1 MVQDKQK
8 VPSSWPLAM
17 LFIAIIIISATIVLF
32 AVHNRKELLLKEKQK
47 ELSTISEIKSG
58 QIVQWR
64 IDRLGSADFLKENI
78 LFARKL
84 EDYINEPSNSALKED
99 ILISFRSLIKN
110 FDYRNILL
118 LDTTGK
124 VILSFPGQDSL
135 ISDHLR
141 PLIPGILLERK
152 VKLTD
157 IHVASLVSFVH
168 MDLIVPIMKNEN
180 APVDGLLILRLDPE
194 EFLYPLISS
203 WPASGKTA
211 ESFLIRQDKDNVV
224 FLSDLPYM
232 AGNQILTRRSVSEPL
247 SPCAMAVRGVKSASD
262 AIDYKGHHVVAS
274 MNKIP
279 DTDWYLIAKIDREEV
294 LAPLKGQ
301 ITMLMMILFLLILA
315 SALIIR
321 FFIWN
326 QRVRFYRERHE
337 YEQDRFAIMKQ
348 AEETLKESEE
358 RFRKLFEDS
367 PFSMVMTDQKLRIL
381 KANSSFCMMTG
392 YEEGELRD
400 STFRKFT
407 PSEQAG
413 KDEENIKMLISGETA
428 VYQTEKPYIRKDG
441 TIIWGMTTISTIRD
455 NKGEIRFFLAMIEDI
470 TSKREASEE
479 LEKSF
484 SLLKATIESTADGI
498 LVINSFGKVVLYNRK
513 FVEMWRIP
521 EEIMKTGEDK
531 VLLDYVRKQLK
542 DPEKF
547 IQVVENLYSYNHEIT
562 YDSLE
567 FADGRH
573 FERYSQPQIINGK
586 SVGRVWSFRDVTE
599 RKKAENDLVE
609 AKEKAEESDR
619 LKTAFLH
626 NVSHEIRTPMNA
638 IIGFT
643 TLLNEKGTTDQER
656 QQFTGII
663 TQSSNQLL
671 SIINDIVDI
680 ANIES
685 GQVKVNFSR
694 INLNSCMKGLLE
706 QFSYRKNNISIGL
719 HLDLPDDQ
727 SYLVT
732 DETKMIQV
740 LSNLINNA
748 LKFTQEGRIDFG
760 YQVQNE
766 YIEFYVSDTG
776 IGIPVEHQSKIFK
789 RFYQVDF
796 GGSRQY
802 GGTGLGLS
810 ICEAYVILLGGEIH
824 VASEPGKGSKFVFT
838 LPYKSL

>member
-17 LFIAIIIISATIVLF
+17 LFIAIIVISATVVLF

-84 EDYINEPSNSALKED
+84 EDYIREPSNSALKED

-118 LDTTGK
+118 LDTTGR

-141 PLIPGILLERK
+141 PLIPGIVRERK

-180 APVDGLLILRLDPE
+180 APVEGLLILRLDPE

-211 ESFLIRQDKDNVV
+211 ESFLIRQDGDNVV

-232 AGNQILTRRSVSEPL
+232 EGNQILTRRPVSEPL
-247 SPCAMAVRGVKSASD
+247 SPCAMAVKGVKSTSD

-279 DTDWYLIAKIDREEV
+279 DTGWYLIAKIDREEV
-294 LAPLKGQ
+294 LTPLKGQ
-301 ITMLMMILFLLILA
+301 INMFLIILFLLILA
-315 SALIIR
+315 SGLIIR

-337 YEQDRFAIMKQ
+337 YEQDRFTIMKQ
-348 AEETLKESEE
+348 AEDTLKESEE

-367 PFSMVMTDQKLRIL
+367 PFSMVMTDQQLRIL
-381 KANSSFCMMTG
+381 KANNSFCRMTG
-392 YEEGELRD
+392 YEEGELLD

-407 PSEQAG
+407 PSEQAE
-413 KDEENIKMLISGETA
+413 KDEENIKMLISRESS

-441 TIIWGMTTISTIRD
+441 TTIWGMTTISTVRD
-455 NKGEIRFFLAMIEDI
+455 NKGEIKFFLAMIEDI

-484 SLLKATIESTADGI
+484 SLLRATIESTADGI
-498 LVINSFGKVVLYNRK
+498 LVVNSFGKVVLYNKK

-521 EEIMKTGEDK
+521 EEIMKTREDK
-531 VLLDYVRKQLK
+531 ALLDYVRKQLK
-542 DPEKF
+542 DPEMF
-547 IQVVENLYSYNHEIT
+547 INVVKNLYSDNHEIT

-567 FADGRH
+567 FIDGRH
-573 FERYSQPQIINGK
+573 FERYSQPQIINEK

-599 RKKAENDLVE
+599 RKKAENELVE

-643 TLLNEKGTTDQER
+643 TLLNERGTTEQER

-685 GQVKVNFSR
+685 GQVKVNLSR

-706 QFSYRKNNISIGL
+706 QFSYSKNNISMGL
-719 HLDLPDDQ
+719 HLDLSDEQ

-732 DETKMIQV
+732 DETKMIQI

-760 YQVQNE
+760 YRVLND
-766 YIEFYVSDTG
+766 YVEFFVSDTG
-776 IGIPVEHQSKIFK
+776 IGITAEHQSKIFK
-789 RFYQVDF
+789 RFFQVDV
-796 GGSRQY
+796 GGTRQY

-824 VASEPGKGSKFVFT
+824 VVSEPGKGSRFVFT

>member
-84 EDYINEPSNSALKED
+84 EDYINKPSNSALKED

-232 AGNQILTRRSVSEPL
+232 SGNQILTRRSVSEPL

-315 SALIIR
+315 SGLIIR

-367 PFSMVMTDQKLRIL
+367 PFSMVMADQKLRIL
-381 KANSSFCMMTG
+381 KANRSFCMMTG

-407 PSEQAG
+407 PSEQAE

-643 TLLNEKGTTDQER
+643 TLLNEKGTTEQEK

>member
-17 LFIAIIIISATIVLF
+17 LFIAIIVISATVVLF

-78 LFARKL
+78 LFTRKL
-84 EDYINEPSNSALKED
+84 EDYIREPFNSALKED

-118 LDTTGK
+118 LDTTGR

-141 PLIPGILLERK
+141 PLIPGIVRERK

-180 APVDGLLILRLDPE
+180 APVEGLLILRLDPE

-211 ESFLIRQDKDNVV
+211 ESFLIRQDGDNVV

-232 AGNQILTRRSVSEPL
+232 EGNQILTRRPVSEPL
-247 SPCAMAVRGVKSASD
+247 SPCAMAVKGVKSTSD

-279 DTDWYLIAKIDREEV
+279 DTGWYLIAKIDREEV
-294 LAPLKGQ
+294 LTPLKGQ
-301 ITMLMMILFLLILA
+301 INMFLIILFLLILA
-315 SALIIR
+315 SGLIIR

-337 YEQDRFAIMKQ
+337 YEQDRFTIMKQ
-348 AEETLKESEE
+348 AEDTLKESEE

-367 PFSMVMTDQKLRIL
+367 PFSMVMTDQQLRIL
-381 KANSSFCMMTG
+381 KANNSFCRMTG
-392 YEEGELRD
+392 YEEGELLD

-407 PSEQAG
+407 PSEQAE
-413 KDEENIKMLISGETA
+413 KDEENIKMLISRESS

-441 TIIWGMTTISTIRD
+441 TTIWGMTTISTVRD
-455 NKGEIRFFLAMIEDI
+455 NKGEIKFFLAMIEDI

-484 SLLKATIESTADGI
+484 SLLRATIESTADGI
-498 LVINSFGKVVLYNRK
+498 LVVNSFGKVVLYNKK

-521 EEIMKTGEDK
+521 EEIMKTREDK
-531 VLLDYVRKQLK
+531 ALLDYVRKQLK
-542 DPEKF
+542 DPEMF
-547 IQVVENLYSYNHEIT
+547 INVVKNLYSDNHEIT

-567 FADGRH
+567 FIDGRH
-573 FERYSQPQIINGK
+573 FERYSQPQIINEK

-599 RKKAENDLVE
+599 RKKAENELVE

-643 TLLNEKGTTDQER
+643 TLLNERGTTEQER

-685 GQVKVNFSR
+685 GQVKVNLSR

-706 QFSYRKNNISIGL
+706 QFSYSKNNISMGL
-719 HLDLPDDQ
+719 HLDLSDEQ

-732 DETKMIQV
+732 DETKMIQI

-760 YQVQNE
+760 YRVLND
-766 YIEFYVSDTG
+766 YVEFFVSDTG
-776 IGIPVEHQSKIFK
+776 IGITAEHQSKIFK
-789 RFYQVDF
+789 RFFQVDV
-796 GGSRQY
+796 GGTRQY

-824 VASEPGKGSKFVFT
+824 VVSEPGKGSRFVFT